1 MFKRIW
7 LFLLSNIAILLVIS
21 IIIMI
26 AENIFGINISWY
38 GQDYTSIF
46 IYALIVWFTWSFL
59 SLFISKW
66 MAKRAYDIQL
76 IDIKDVSSLDEKSK
90 LVWQVV
96 VDLAERNRIKMP
108 EVGIYES
115 TDPNAFATWATKN
128 SSLVAV
134 STGLLDAM
142 NKDAIEW
149 VIAHEMTHILNGDM
163 VTMTLLQWLINT
175 FVIFFAKII
184 ANIASSFVDEEKASL
199 VRIVADIFFQLIL
212 WIFASLIVM
221 RFSRYREFKADEG
234 SARFVWKQKMIAW
247 LKALQNMQNLAMWDD
262 EKMATMKI
270 STKSKSGIMALFS
283 SHPDLEDRIQA
294 LENLNI

>member
-7 LFLLSNIAILLVIS
+7 LFLLSNIAILIVIS
-21 IIIMI
+21 IIIFI
-26 AENIFGINISWY
+26 LENIFDIQISSYSQGY
-38 GQDYTSIF
+38 GPIF
-46 IYALIVWFTWSFL
+46 IYALIVWFTWSFI

-96 VDLAERNRIKMP
+96 VDLAERNHIKMP